1 MSARLLLLMFL
12 YFFLFSVNQVTLL
25 MVIVMALSLITILV
39 ELSGVCRESGEFYLS
54 SAASTMQNSV
64 QNYVTRELPQI
75 DALTSDLNLNS
86 GFVSHGI
93 VTVILWLL
101 VKGMSCLYFK
111 IGSICLCVLR
121 YHLCH

>member
-1 MSARLLLLMFL
+1 
-12 YFFLFSVNQVTLL
+12 
-25 MVIVMALSLITILV
+25 MVVIMALSLITILV
-39 ELSGVCRESGEFYLS
+39 ELSRVCRESGEFYLS

-93 VTVILWLL
+93 VIVIL
-101 VKGMSCLYFK
+101 
-111 IGSICLCVLR
+111 
-121 YHLCH
+121 